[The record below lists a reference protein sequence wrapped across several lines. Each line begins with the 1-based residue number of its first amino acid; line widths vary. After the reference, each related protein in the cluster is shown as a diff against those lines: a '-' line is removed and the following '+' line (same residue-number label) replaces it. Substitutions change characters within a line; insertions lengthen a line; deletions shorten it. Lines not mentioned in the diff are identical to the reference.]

1 VPIQRGETDRQLQ
14 MKELVRVSVEGKGT
28 MLGKRQGIQMK
39 SRIRG
44 KGKTIRNRMEEK
56 SKKEKLKESC

>member
-1 VPIQRGETDRQLQ
+1 MPIQRGETDRQLQ

>member
-39 SRIRG
+39 SKIRG